1 MCGFAGYIHNYGT
14 FDKEEV
20 IHKMA
25 DRIKHRGP
33 DDAHYYIDDG
43 IALGFRRLSIIDLE
57 GGRQPILNED
67 GSLVLLFNGEIYN
80 YQELREELIKA
91 GHVFTTKTDS
101 ETILHGYE
109 EYGKK
114 ILDRLRG
121 MFAFIIW
128 NKNTKELFG
137 ARDVFGIKPFYYYK
151 KGKEFMFGS
160 EIKSFLSHPNFEK
173 ELDEDMIPLYLS
185 YEYSPDERTI
195 FKNVFK
201 LPGAHCFTYKNG
213 ELKVERYYKI
223 EYKIEDDKSLE
234 YWEDAITKEFT
245 ESVSMHQIADVEVGC
260 FLSSGVDSSYVVKEI
275 SKGTKKV
282 KTFSVGYEEEKYSE
296 LPYAQDFSNVIGVP
310 NIANKVSADE
320 FFDAVPEIQ
329 YYMDEPLPNPSEIPL
344 YFLAKNARRYV
355 KVVLSGEGA
364 DELFGGYPMYL
375 AGGHFDHYSHKVPR
389 PVRKVLGTVAKHCPN
404 FKGKNFL
411 VRGAMEPYQ
420 RFMRA
425 NYVFQSAER
434 QKFLKRPIASKVPEE
449 YSKRYFDEVSNLD
462 EPTQL
467 QYVDMHT
474 WMIYDILL
482 KADRMSMA
490 NSLELRVPFL
500 DKKML
505 ELSTRIPSRYRAANE
520 TTKIALRGAAIKQLP
535 ERTANKKKLGFPVP
549 LNDWLREDKYYNKVK
564 AAFQSDIAEKFFVTS
579 ELMKLLDDHKSGKA
593 LNMQKIWS
601 FYTFIL
607 WYEQF
612 FVLN

>member
-137 ARDVFGIKPFYYYK
+137 ARDIFGIKPFYYYK

-275 SKGTKKV
+275 SKGTNKV

>member
-137 ARDVFGIKPFYYYK
+137 ARDIFGIKPFYYYK

-260 FLSSGVDSSYVVKEI
+260 FLSSGVDSSY
-275 SKGTKKV
+275 V